1 MRYFFRKEHRLRKE
15 SEISPIFKEGKR
27 AFVFPVKGVYR
38 LLPESPDAPT
48 KQVLIV
54 AGKAYLKRAYMRNLA
69 KRRMREAYR
78 LNAPGLLLLEGQ
90 RLHLAL
96 LYVGRN
102 SVATYAEIEHSVR
115 SILAAIEK
123 HLAIDANGGLN
134 SENNPQ

>member
-1 MRYFFRKEHRLRKE
+1 MRYFFRKDQRLRKE

-27 AFVFPVKGVYR
+27 AFVFPVKGVFR
-38 LLPESPDAPT
+38 LIPESPDAPQ

-78 LNAPGLLLLEGQ
+78 LNAPSLSIPKGQ

-102 SVATYAEIEHSVR
+102 KVASYAEIEN
-115 SILAAIEK
+115 SIKSIFAAIEK
-123 HLAIDANGGLN
+123 HLEADANNGCEQ
-134 SENNPQ
+134 ENKPQ